1 MWNLPEP
8 QYTEYH
14 GKVDDEPRRPPPDEP
29 PVTPSRLDEA
39 RRTVSARYEAI
50 GTFGMLGSVGLSFV
64 LALVIGTAL
73 GYWLDKLTGWS
84 PVFFIV
90 FFILGLA
97 AGIRNVYV
105 TTKKY
110 MK

>member
-1 MWNLPEP
+1 M
-8 QYTEYH
+8 
-14 GKVDDEPRRPPPDEP
+14 GKVGAEREEDDATPAPAGTEESERRRGVMPQ
-29 PVTPSRLDEA
+29 RFGALA
-39 RRTVSARYEAI
+39 
-50 GTFGMLGSVGLSFV
+50 TFGALGSIGLSFV

-73 GYWLDKLTGWS
+73 GIWLDRLTGWS
-84 PVFFIV
+84 PT
-90 FFILGLA
+90 FFILFFLLGLV

>member
-1 MWNLPEP
+1 M
-8 QYTEYH
+8 
-14 GKVDDEPRRPPPDEP
+14 GKVDSQRD
-29 PVTPSRLDEA
+29 DEA
-39 RRTVSARYEAI
+39 TRAPDGAEQDARPRGVIPQRFGALA
-50 GTFGMLGSVGLSFV
+50 TFGALGSVGLSFV

-73 GYWLDKLTGWS
+73 GLWLDRLTGWS

-90 FFILGLA
+90 FFLLGLV

-105 TTKKY
+105 TTKKF